1 MFSIIKLK
9 LIIFV
14 YAQVIFA
21 QIKLDISTIPDEV
34 DVYLD
39 NVNLGKSPI
48 RNERII
54 PGEHIFEIKKKGYA
68 PLKYELIVN
77 PSKAVEIDFFLNPI
91 HNCKFKTKEKGLV
104 FELNGEHY
112 WDVDNIR
119 LDLEA
124 GDHVLRVF
132 RASKLIDEQNI
143 RIEKPETFNYVEK
156 KPISNP
162 QFNE

>member
-1 MFSIIKLK
+1 MYSLIKYN
-9 LIIFV
+9 IIFLFCV
-14 YAQVIFA
+14 SSIYS
-21 QIKLDISTIPDEV
+21 QIKLDINTIPDEV

-39 NVNLGKSPI
+39 DINLGTSPI

-54 PGEHIFEIKKKGYA
+54 PGEHVFEIKKKGYA

-77 PSKAVEIDFFLNPI
+77 PSKAVEIDFFLNPV

-104 FELNGEHY
+104 FELNGKHY

-124 GDHVLRVF
+124 GDHNLRVF
-132 RASKLIDEQNI
+132 KASELIDEQNI
-143 RIEKPETFNYVEK
+143 KIDKPETFNYIEK
-156 KPISNP
+156 KKISN
-162 QFNE
+162 